1 MIVDRIDQLERY
13 IAVLPGLDK
22 AAAFVQDFWRNPRA
36 DGRYEIDGERI
47 FANVSTYDTKDRDGA
62 QFESHRKYVDLQAVI
77 CGEEAIGWAPL
88 TDALTVTK
96 EEFSKGGDIAFYT
109 GETVIDTV
117 LPAGTF
123 ALLLPQDAHMPCLYT
138 GKERKVTKIIVKI
151 AL

>member
-96 EEFSKGGDIAFYT
+96 EEFSKGGDIAYYT

>member
-1 MIVDRIDQLERY
+1 MIVDRIENLQQY
-13 IAVLPGLDK
+13 TAVLPGLDK
-22 AAAFVQDFWRNPRA
+22 AIAFVQDFWRNPRA

-47 FANVSTYDTKDRDGA
+47 FANVSTYDAKDRAGA
-62 QFESHRKYVDLQAVI
+62 QFEAHRKYADLQAVI

-88 TDALTVTK
+88 TDALTETS

-109 GETVIDTV
+109 GETVVDTV
-117 LPAGTF
+117 LPAGHF

-138 GKERKVTKIIVKI
+138 GKNRKVTKIIVKI

>member
-88 TDALTVTK
+88 TDALTMTK

-151 AL
+151 AR